1 MKILFITD
9 IHQNIAALEKISTSG
24 YDMIICGGDI
34 LDPANPDMNVA
45 KRIID
50 ILPSNTYYVPGN
62 CDNNDELLALTAK
75 FRSLHLRKISEKI
88 GGTEYNL
95 TGLGYARSLG
105 DDFIEYRK
113 FFTEDE
119 SRIWHF
125 AKNSPAKF
133 ILPSCG
139 VMIDNGNISYLP
151 IEECLKKGESFIKKF
166 GSFDEN
172 EAATFFDTIDSL
184 PNGIMVCHSPVRGF
198 MDQLPCLPPIGAV
211 SAANAAKRLKPRLVL
226 CGHFHEFSESITADG
241 ITYFNP
247 GAVKDGK
254 YGVINMEE
262 KEIKC
267 EIKKV

>member
-9 IHQNIAALEKISTSG
+9 IHQNISALEKISMTG

-34 LDPANPDMNVA
+34 LDPANPDMSVA

-50 ILPSNTYYVPGN
+50 ILPENTYFVPGN
-62 CDNNDELLALTAK
+62 CDNNDQLLALTAK
-75 FRSLHLRKISEKI
+75 FRSLHLQKAAENI

-95 TGLGYARSLG
+95 IGLGYARSLG
-105 DDFIEYRK
+105 DDFIEYRR

-119 SRIWHF
+119 SRIWEF

-139 VMIDNGNISYLP
+139 IMIENGSISYLP
-151 IEECLKKGESFIKKF
+151 IEECLKKGEPFIKKF
-166 GSFDEN
+166 GAFNED
-172 EAATFFDTIDSL
+172 EAASFFGTIGSL

-198 MDQLPCLPPIGAV
+198 MDQLPYLPNIGAV
-211 SAANAAKRLKPRLVL
+211 SAANAANRLKPRLVL
-226 CGHFHEFSESITADG
+226 CGHFHEFSQSITADG

-262 KEIKC
+262 TRIGC
-267 EIKKV
+267 EIKKI